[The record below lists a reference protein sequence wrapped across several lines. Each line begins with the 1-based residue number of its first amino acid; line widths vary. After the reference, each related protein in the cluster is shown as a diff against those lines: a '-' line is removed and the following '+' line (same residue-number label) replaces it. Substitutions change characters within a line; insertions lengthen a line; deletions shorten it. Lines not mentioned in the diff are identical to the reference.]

1 MFSTIFTPPP
11 PPSFND
17 ENHHIWVVK
26 MKINLQDYDLR
37 EVMNANVEP
46 SSLRTNPTIAQIRQ
60 HSDDHAKKF
69 KAMSCAIYVLP
80 FPFGKTQTSPCYILN
95 LQMALENVKLGL
107 ALVFVT
113 MLCGYKAMAQSGC
126 TSVLLGLA
134 PCLNYITSNST
145 TTPSSTCC
153 SQLSSVVQSQ
163 PQCLCSVLNG
173 GASSLGVTINQTR
186 ALSLPGACN
195 VQTPPVSRCN
205 AANGPASPPA
215 SSAVSPSS
223 ADSSDDTPSIPS
235 GTGSKT
241 VPTTEG
247 SISNGRIMDKP
258 LALTLFTLF
267 IASYVSIIALY

>member
-1 MFSTIFTPPP
+1 MAL
-11 PPSFND
+11 
-17 ENHHIWVVK
+17 K
-26 MKINLQDYDLR
+26 
-37 EVMNANVEP
+37 NVE
-46 SSLRTNPTIAQIRQ
+46 
-60 HSDDHAKKF
+60 
-69 KAMSCAIYVLP
+69 
-80 FPFGKTQTSPCYILN
+80 
-95 LQMALENVKLGL
+95 LGL

-195 VQTPPVSRCN
+195 VQTPPVSSCN
-205 AANGPASPPA
+205 AAANGPASPPV

-223 ADSSDDTPSIPS
+223 ADSSDETPDTSVTSSSIPS

-247 SISNGRIMDKP
+247 SISNGSIMDKP
-258 LALTLFTLF
+258 LALTLFTLL
-267 IASYVSIIALY
+267 IASYVSIIVLY

>member
-1 MFSTIFTPPP
+1 
-11 PPSFND
+11 
-17 ENHHIWVVK
+17 
-26 MKINLQDYDLR
+26 
-37 EVMNANVEP
+37 
-46 SSLRTNPTIAQIRQ
+46 
-60 HSDDHAKKF
+60 
-69 KAMSCAIYVLP
+69 
-80 FPFGKTQTSPCYILN
+80 
-95 LQMALENVKLGL
+95 MALENVKLGL

-173 GASSLGVTINQTR
+173 GGSSLGVTINQTR

-205 AANGPASPPA
+205 AANGPASPPV
-215 SSAVSPSS
+215 SSAVSPS
-223 ADSSDDTPSIPS
+223 ADSSDDTPDTSVTSSMPSIPS
-235 GTGSKT
+235 GNGSKT

-247 SISNGRIMDKP
+247 SISNGSIMEKP
-258 LALTLFTLF
+258 LPLTLFTLF
-267 IASYVSIIALY
+267 IASYVSIIAFY

>member
-1 MFSTIFTPPP
+1 
-11 PPSFND
+11 
-17 ENHHIWVVK
+17 
-26 MKINLQDYDLR
+26 
-37 EVMNANVEP
+37 
-46 SSLRTNPTIAQIRQ
+46 
-60 HSDDHAKKF
+60 
-69 KAMSCAIYVLP
+69 
-80 FPFGKTQTSPCYILN
+80 
-95 LQMALENVKLGL
+95 MALENVKLGL

-134 PCLNYITSNST
+134 PCLNYITSSSA

-173 GASSLGVTINQTR
+173 GGSSLGVTINQTR
-186 ALSLPGACN
+186 ALTLPGACN

-205 AANGPASPPA
+205 AAANGPASPPV

-223 ADSSDDTPSIPS
+223 ADSSDDTPDTSVTSSIPSIPS

-247 SISNGRIMDKP
+247 SISNGSIMEKP